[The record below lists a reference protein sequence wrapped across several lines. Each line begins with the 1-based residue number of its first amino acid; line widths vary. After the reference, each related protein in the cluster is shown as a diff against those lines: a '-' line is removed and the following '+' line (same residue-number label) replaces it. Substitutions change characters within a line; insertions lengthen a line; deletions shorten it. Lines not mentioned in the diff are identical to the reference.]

1 MSRST
6 KVELEFSL
14 FLTELQEELARHVPP
29 EQPAW
34 IKRPLKEFK
43 NLLPPLFAKYRWMFA
58 QDAAETWKSRG
69 VERAIWSN
77 ETRIAGVIKR
87 AAYDRAASQGLHD
100 YIRDQMKSEEPLAPA
115 AKAYLDALLA
125 GEIPPPKSPAGRPA
139 TTERRD
145 QLVIPVLEALVE
157 EYGLRPT
164 RARKRTTTASA
175 CSVVAEAL
183 ALARIHISEDTIE
196 QIWKQHRRA
205 SQSELIKAPPRQ
217 RNS

>member
-14 FLTELQEELARHVPP
+14 FLTELQQELARDVPP
-29 EQPAW
+29 EEPAW
-34 IKRPLKEFK
+34 IRRPLKEFK
-43 NLLPPLFAKYRWMFA
+43 NLLPPLFEKYRWMFA

-69 VERAIWSN
+69 VKRAIRSN
-77 ETRIAGVIKR
+77 ETRMASVIER
-87 AAYDRAASQGLHD
+87 AASDRAASQGLHD
-100 YIRDQMKSEEPLAPA
+100 YIRDQMKSQEPLAPA

-139 TTERRD
+139 TTEIRD
-145 QLVIPVLEALVE
+145 QLVIPVLKALVE

-164 RARKRTTTASA
+164 RARKRTATATA

-183 ALARIHISEDTIE
+183 ALARIHVSEDTIE

-205 SQSELIKAPPRQ
+205 SRANEGR
-217 RNS
+217 

>member
-139 TTERRD
+139 TTERRVVGRNLYLFPPVALPSPVCPSAFVSTTGAQHGQ
-145 QLVIPVLEALVE
+145 QLGFLH
-157 EYGLRPT
+157 LRRMVP
-164 RARKRTTTASA
+164 
-175 CSVVAEAL
+175 
-183 ALARIHISEDTIE
+183 
-196 QIWKQHRRA
+196 
-205 SQSELIKAPPRQ
+205 APAHQP
-217 RNS
+217 S